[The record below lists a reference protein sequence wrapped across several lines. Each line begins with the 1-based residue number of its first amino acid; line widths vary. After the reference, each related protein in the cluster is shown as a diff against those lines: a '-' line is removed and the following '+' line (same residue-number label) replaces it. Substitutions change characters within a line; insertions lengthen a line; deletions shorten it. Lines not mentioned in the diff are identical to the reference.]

1 MAINRLT
8 MTSTWKSW
16 INHSSTHFR
25 FYAFRVLSTGL
36 YKAFFKICQKYRWC
50 ISASTNQNP
59 QKSVL
64 AWEKPHISQPRI
76 YSIEFHL
83 MALID
88 QVQAP
93 HKNAFHEIQNVCFLL
108 TLVIIIV
115 CPQNDGLFCL
125 KLSGRCLKSDGLPAS
140 NVTPW
145 QRSEQKGWKKLSI
158 EIVLCCFVF
167 FLHHLFTAFAK
178 VEMAWN

>member
-1 MAINRLT
+1 MVHIGINW
-8 MTSTWKSW
+8 SKPP
-16 INHSSTHFR
+16 
-25 FYAFRVLSTGL
+25 
-36 YKAFFKICQKYRWC
+36 KIGIDLIKTR
-50 ISASTNQNP
+50 P
-59 QKSVL
+59 L
-64 AWEKPHISQPRI
+64 I

-88 QVQAP
+88 PVQAP

-125 KLSGRCLKSDGLPAS
+125 RLSGRCLKSDGLPAS

-145 QRSEQKGWKKLSI
+145 QRSEQKGWKNCLLKLSC
-158 EIVLCCFVF
+158 VVF
-167 FLHHLFTAFAK
+167 FFSSSSFYCEKGAFAK
-178 VEMAWN
+178 VEMAWNGNISLLLRGFDKFIPIGLIIIMNFGVFV